1 MFGMLSDRQTIGRS
15 KWFFCAMAL
24 TMLAAPVPPPSS
36 ATGAVTA
43 ESPRSGAALV
53 PPKGSQPAM
62 TAVRDVPP
70 QTNTAPAGQVP
81 ATLKPKLAS
90 AFTVNGILELDSPID
105 YGDYAWNEEGVPEGP
120 TTIVVDIRAQRLY
133 AYRGGIEI
141 GRSSILYGAD
151 DKPTPL
157 GVFPILQKKRHHI
170 SNLYGAPMPYMMRLT
185 MDGVAIHASDV
196 EEGYATHGCVGVPME
211 FAALLFAEA
220 KMGDKVLVTDAWKP
234 EIYWKQSAW
243 ADDETA

>member
-1 MFGMLSDRQTIGRS
+1 MLAILKDARAGNRS
-15 KWFFCAMAL
+15 KWLFCLAAL
-24 TMLAAPVPPPSS
+24 ALLAAPVPPPLT
-36 ATGAVTA
+36 AGGAITNLPLPA
-43 ESPRSGAALV
+43 EPASV
-53 PPKGSQPAM
+53 P
-62 TAVRDVPP
+62 TL
-70 QTNTAPAGQVP
+70 APASLQPLEVQAELPVAP
-81 ATLKPKLAS
+81 AAGIERSTPKPIAAS
-90 AFTVNGILELDSPID
+90 AFTVNGVLELDTAID
-105 YGDYAWNEEGVPEGP
+105 YGDYAWNDEGVAPGP
-120 TTIVVDIRAQRLY
+120 VTIVVDLRAQRLY
-133 AYRGGIEI
+133 VYRGGIEI

-151 DKPTPL
+151 DKPTPT
-157 GVFPILQKKRHHI
+157 GIFPILQKKRHHI

-234 EIYWKQSAW
+234 EIYWKQGAW